1 MAELLVF
8 SVWKVDRFV
17 PQLPLNIS
25 SQIFGGFRHYIS
37 EKSGVA
43 GNDFY
48 NGISHQLRVHSI
60 VVRTKNLI
68 EEICAVSLYKKFRF
82 QNASFTVILGR
93 PVGLIVDFRLL
104 RNVLLYFH
112 STSKKIKQ

>member
-17 PQLPLNIS
+17 PQLPLNTS

-43 GNDFY
+43 WNDFY
-48 NGISHQLRVHSI
+48 NGISHHLRVHSI

-68 EEICAVSLYKKFRF
+68 EEILRGISLQKIQVPECQLHGHLRTPGWLDSRLSPFKKCTFIF
-82 QNASFTVILGR
+82 SFDI
-93 PVGLIVDFRLL
+93 
-104 RNVLLYFH
+104 
-112 STSKKIKQ
+112 